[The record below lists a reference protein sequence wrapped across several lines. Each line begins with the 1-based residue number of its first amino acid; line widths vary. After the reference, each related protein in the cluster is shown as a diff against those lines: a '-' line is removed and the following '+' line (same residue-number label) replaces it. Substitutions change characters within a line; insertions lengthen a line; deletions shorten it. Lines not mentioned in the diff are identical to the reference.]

1 MASTL
6 VHASVGRT
14 GLGNMLFSWARAEVF
29 SHRFRVPML
38 RPQWTQPKLGPLL
51 RGETDFRYY
60 AGLFDDR
67 DYVRGSQRLL
77 ALLRRR
83 RVDGATVGIDSDPA
97 TLPSSCDGALVV
109 FRGWQG
115 WFRDDLHPHRLL
127 VRRRLESI
135 LTDRV
140 RREIDSFPGPIE
152 IAIHVRRGDMR
163 NLVPP
168 GHEMSEDNVVES
180 EYYFLSVL
188 RSIRREAGRCVSA
201 WVFTDAREGELG
213 DLRREDGVRFAGR
226 RSAIA
231 DMLSMS
237 RASLLIASSASS
249 FSAWASYLGAMP
261 TVWHRGRVQ
270 RLFPD
275 RPDLS
280 IESDPH
286 GDVGDRGRA
295 LVIERFGPLA
305 QGHPH
310 ERV

>member
-29 SHRFRVPML
+29 SQRFRVPML

-51 RGETDFRYY
+51 RGETDLRYY

-67 DYVRGSQRLL
+67 EYVRGSRRLL

-83 RVDGATVGIDSDPA
+83 RVDGATIGINGDPA
-97 TLPSSCDGALVV
+97 SLPSSCDGALVV

-115 WFRDDLHPHRLL
+115 WFRDDLHPHREL
-127 VRRRLESI
+127 VRRRLETI

-168 GHEMSEDNVVES
+168 GHEMPEDNVVES
-180 EYYFLSVL
+180 EYYYLSVL
-188 RSIRREAGRCVSA
+188 RAIRRVVGRCVPA
-201 WVFTDAREGELG
+201 WVFTDAREGELES
-213 DLRREDGVRFAGR
+213 LRREDEVRFGGR
-226 RSAIA
+226 RSSIA

-237 RASLLIASSASS
+237 RASFLIASSASS
-249 FSAWASYLGAMP
+249 FSAWASYLGAVP

-275 RPDLS
+275 RPELS

-286 GDVGDRGRA
+286 GDIGDQGRA
-295 LVIERFGPLA
+295 HAIERFGPPRSGA
-305 QGHPH
+305 ST
-310 ERV
+310 

>member
-29 SHRFRVPML
+29 SQRFRVPML
-38 RPQWTQPKLGPLL
+38 RPQWTQPKLGPIL
-51 RGETDFRYY
+51 RGESDFRYY
-60 AGLFDDR
+60 AGLFDGR
-67 DYVRGSQRLL
+67 DYVRGPRRLL
-77 ALLRRR
+77 ALLQRR
-83 RVDGATVGIDSDPA
+83 RVDGATIGIDGDPSA
-97 TLPSSCDGALVV
+97 LPASCDGALVV

-115 WFRDDLHPHRLL
+115 WFRDDLHPHREL

-152 IAIHVRRGDMR
+152 VAIHARRGDMR
-163 NLVPP
+163 TLVPP
-168 GHEMSEDNVVES
+168 GHEMPGDNVVES

-188 RSIRREAGRCVSA
+188 RGIRREAGRCVPA

-213 DLRREDGVRFAGR
+213 DLRREDGVRFAGG
-226 RSAIA
+226 RSAVA
-231 DMLSMS
+231 DMLLMS
-237 RASLLIASSASS
+237 GASLLIASSASS
-249 FSAWASYLGAMP
+249 FSAWASYLGAVP

-275 RPDLS
+275 RPELA

-286 GDVGDRGRA
+286 GDLGDPGRA
-295 LVIERFGPLA
+295 LARARFGPA
-305 QGHPH
+305 RPGAST
-310 ERV
+310 